1 MARGRDPG
9 FAVVVKLTDQFTK
22 PIQGVNA
29 SIAKATAGLRGIA
42 KLPGALAQAT
52 GLNKIGSAAANV
64 GRSFVNLRNSIAGAV
79 APFAR
84 LATIGA
90 GVGLVAATANAVK
103 LGDELVAL
111 SKKTGVGIESIQR
124 LQYAAKQSGVSAD
137 AMTGSLTKMQKS
149 VAAGLSGNKKMA
161 KAWTALGISVKDL
174 QTLSPEQLFLK
185 TATAISN
192 ISNPTYKAAAAT
204 AVYGKSGVELIPVLN
219 EGAAGI
225 AKLGDELAATG
236 AIMTT
241 DTALAAKK
249 FSDIMLK
256 MEQYIQGIAFSVL
269 GELLPAMTGA
279 ADATDKWLAANKA
292 WIVEEVTWVV
302 RGLASAA
309 KALYKIIKNDVL
321 PIVKSMK
328 PVWTAVTSVIGK
340 GNAVLLALVSV
351 VAPGVIG
358 ALFGIG
364 KAVLALGVALVANP
378 IGAAIIAVVAAI
390 AVAAYLIWK
399 HWDTIKKTFWEAIE
413 WIKGVG
419 RDFTIGFWKD
429 WDAIKKTFWEAI
441 EWIKGAGRAFTIGFV
456 TDAWNPLVAYFSDLW
471 TDIKAVW
478 EPLAGFFS
486 TIWNA
491 PRVAFD
497 AAVAWLAGFVADFVP
512 QPIIDAW
519 NALPTAV
526 DNMWKAVSG
535 FFERAYT
542 TIKGIVGSIVA
553 AIQPLLGAISAVGGA
568 IGGAAGWVGQKL
580 GFGGGG
586 GAPAAAPPAGSGA
599 AAAAQAAPAGGGAA
613 ALGRQ
618 ANAQQTQTDINVNF
632 SNVPAGT
639 RIGEQT
645 RGPADVTLN
654 TAYAGPRGAL
664 AGAY

>member
-149 VAAGLSGNKKMA
+149 VAAGLSGNKKTA

-249 FSDIMLK
+249 FSDTMLK
-256 MEQYIQGIAFSVL
+256 MQQYIQGIAFSVL

-292 WIVEEVTWVV
+292 WIVEEVTAVV

-309 KALYKIIKNDVL
+309 KALYRIIRDDVV
-321 PIVKSMK
+321 PIVKSME

-364 KAVLALGVALVANP
+364 KAVIALGVALVANP

-399 HWDTIKKTFWEAIE
+399 HWDTIKQ
-413 WIKGVG
+413 
-419 RDFTIGFWKD
+419 
-429 WDAIKKTFWEAI
+429 TFWEAI
-441 EWIKGAGRAFTIGFV
+441 EWIKGAGRDFTAGFV
-456 TDAWNPLVAYFSDLW
+456 TDAWDPLV
-471 TDIKAVW
+471 
-478 EPLAGFFS
+478 GFFS
-486 TIWNA
+486 GLWQGARSTFDTALAWLADFETQYVSQPIIAAWEALPGFLSAIWNA

-512 QPIIDAW
+512 QPIINAW

-526 DNMWKAVSG
+526 NNMWKAVTG

-568 IGGAAGWVGQKL
+568 IGGIGGWVGNKL

-618 ANAQQTQTDINVNF
+618 ANAPAQQTQTDINVNF